1 MKKKRKAMALWK
13 VILITI
19 SSIIGLIG
27 VTVLAL
33 YIKGDFNDN
42 PIYPESGIFFVLEG
56 NEKYNQD
63 LGVLETAESFSL
75 TLSTSTEDVNRKTVK
90 LSLPTGTR
98 ETIRENGY
106 LDNGII
112 RVPETVQLDRVFTV
126 ELSTSPTDNHIAGG
140 LTSITAT
147 STYPTIDPQTVY
159 INVDVPVESIEV
171 FCYDAEDATKE
182 PLKDIFVGSY
192 FNVGVNYSPERSEKV
207 FGREE
212 TKYVFYDFT
221 TNNLEF
227 DYISQTFHAI
237 KVSNGAFDDIEVRV
251 FSNSEYEKEFLA
263 GFEGNPSEFKTQEE
277 YIEFNTAAL
286 NFMKDKGEASYKT
299 ATISNIAVKEISV
312 NSFVVSNE
320 NFNAKVDKKFNL
332 ALNSA
337 LPEFDGNLGVVIR
350 DEEENILNS
359 VYAGGVG
366 IALCSNNEYIDIS
379 GGEVL
384 EVAIRAI
391 GDYNEENGTYSYIYS
406 YDSEGNLEGAT
417 ITRMTSEEIEALGNF
432 TPNLPEVTA
441 DGQEVDVVYYFFL
454 PSRNVGA
461 VAGNYNFSLS
471 SSATTSA
478 DFIVALFL
486 EKEGNYQLFL
496 AENQKIET
504 LSHINVTF
512 ENSIESD
519 ISWKEGTDI
528 LKIVYDSDS
537 NLSDSIELSELIN
550 LPAENV
556 YQTTKYFLM
565 FENGASKP
573 DDFNAIALG
582 NGYSYT
588 NGKDFN
594 ITVPGGATAGNNVY
608 LYELP
613 STNLSALSGYD
624 KTLYLVFATV
634 RTNADG
640 ELTDG
645 NGNILTDGARYKI
658 MMISDVKSLEI
669 EATIPLEQI
678 ASSLSLTSTENEI
691 YLDNNQILLPSVL
704 AEEETFKFIISTNDE
719 GNFTQLRDLYNAGDL
734 RIEFRQTTNGEVVD
748 FIVASSDIT
757 ASKTELSGNIVVY
770 ENFNNIE
777 GVSLTPYLVYNN
789 GKRVQEREITIDY
802 GGARNSFTLY
812 KQSVADAE
820 YSFMTDL
827 AEGASLP
834 TTELKPISVVFNLT
848 TRTILWPD
856 EAEAIELEEL
866 NNRLSVILYDT
877 KGKVI
882 RTNVASYTL
891 TEEPVSGD
899 RVITIINNA
908 ISQFLSTD
916 GKEITTTVKATY
928 RNAGMADSAELDAVY
943 FAVQSEGVSKIEYD
957 STDGATPPTEDQYVE
972 FSTQAGGTIKIEK
985 YLVDDSFISMSNLVR
1000 VYRKNENG
1008 EDQLIDEGLKFT
1020 LNRADMTGFDTKD
1033 FESLFY
1039 IQADKDL
1046 ERSKNVTNTGITN
1059 GIIKLGNERATSE
1072 TNIDDELVA
1081 SYTDP
1086 IYSFKMISALAKDVR
1101 LVFDITDDS
1110 GLVNLKLE
1118 LTLKKNIDYS
1128 PLLETYANEK
1138 GYSDYLLY
1146 GDDDEIRIFGAEGT
1160 NTPFSLD
1167 TYLKVFNVK
1176 NGKEGATTW
1185 NGNLYVKAD
1194 TGIVVPSNGENESD
1208 VWIESGGNIL
1218 FKDVT
1223 KRETGSATFYYKGE
1237 NPYGLSITIEFVLS
1251 PNYAYVQSKDYIN
1264 LYSLTGG
1271 EENLSNYYVLYR
1283 ATDLIDYIRG
1293 GSDIDEA
1300 PTPISKSPFK
1310 YSDENSLIHIEL
1322 SDGTITRITRKNF
1335 EASLGA
1341 TVSNDIPLAP
1351 NRDDA
1356 PISEEAYALMFKL
1369 ADDSYELL
1377 DKENKFV
1384 SDLPFNV
1391 GYGGR
1396 GAEGVNTLLNSIIDG
1411 TSSTDYRVLATSTG
1425 YELVLL
1431 EGGGY
1436 DLVENGTYNLG
1447 DYWTYEY
1454 QGEGIYSPDSKSI
1467 KVQALNNFNINGE
1480 LTFIN
1485 TTENNVDKIKV
1496 ATRLTKIGLEY
1507 VVYSE
1512 NYPYNIIT
1520 GTMSDLVE
1528 NDIKEEI
1535 EAGQELQI
1543 LYIGTTEENA
1553 EKVGFHLLNSDNI
1566 SSCNLAIEQVTEG
1579 YENLISIVEKADE
1592 TGINDTIKLNSM
1604 IDINKDVYAVLKLT
1618 LTITTNGGQ
1627 QLSTD
1632 IFYRISITP
1641 NYTFVSDVTYPYNNS
1656 AEYITSF
1663 IDNEEGLMFNVDF
1676 EEKFTSQ
1683 NASLSVVGKTRFPD
1697 VKDIDNDNIIG
1708 ELNYI
1713 YTIYSVKV
1721 NDEELSDYSAYLS
1734 FNLDKN
1740 EIKDGYLVGT
1750 LTELGRNAIIE
1761 VKVART
1767 IENVANSEKV
1777 YTLILNNSPSYD
1789 ATIVTENKELEED
1802 ENGNFND
1809 DITVGKGYT
1818 YSITLLQ
1825 NEGDIQTP
1833 VVSGVNAHITSDDS
1847 EKFLK
1852 PFLREASNDNPI
1864 NAYTS
1869 TGPTTIPNTS
1879 DNISDF
1885 ADMTVQDLAENV
1897 IIGKVTLSASE
1908 YKEVTTEEGATYYIR
1923 NDDIRYF
1930 TFTQSGSQYG
1940 LSFTTV
1946 ESIEK
1951 DASFSIGVYT
1961 AYANIFDI
1969 VFNLD
1974 GGYDIKFRDKLSG
1987 SFESGY
1993 DYNISSFIESVKLKA
2008 DDIPVDIDNIGY
2020 VVTTITTASNVV
2032 YDNASETFV
2041 ASDFIL
2047 ITDDNNSNKVFRV
2060 AGFNEDFTALITAT
2074 IENSYSFTFEIK
2086 FSKSFD
2092 NSVIEKDST
2101 LEIFAQDSNV
2111 LKVKEGDIYDAL
2123 GVFGAREYLSNGV
2136 AGDSLS
2142 EIDEFAFSNG
2152 NTEYEFTA
2160 ENVAEIEN
2168 FVLDLTLSYSF
2179 GDKVMFTFTI
2189 EYSYTVLPNVDLSF
2203 NYPNPENLE
2212 KTTFTSEYVDNNETI
2227 DNYFNSVPKFSDSK
2241 TIIDNSE
2248 YYRVHIDK
2256 LGEGSDYYYDIAIYV
2271 EEINNAVLTVNNT
2284 TTISSAGL
2292 VGSATNRTGEMPN
2305 YSFKFS
2311 LNNLSQVGTITFSI
2325 VVNEVTDYYYVT
2337 INNNNNV
2344 TVETNATNLVENEY
2358 ERIYVEDIAGSTD
2371 SYLYSLNR
2379 MLKYEFGE
2387 GASGSYYLRFENGV
2401 ENFVHEV
2408 VVEDTG
2414 IVVVED
2420 LGRSYTGFSLQG
2432 VYSSEEDAENK
2443 TNVITD
2449 TSSIF
2454 LTSPYLTNR
2463 IVLKYAGYVVSK
2475 DVATIYLR
2483 EDNTGASTPMEEV
2496 EINTVL
2502 NNKQEY
2508 NIFYQYSYNESAQ
2521 YSTNSTYTTMLSVKF
2536 DVTSS
2541 VQNHYEEIITGQD
2554 VSLLSLTGFGITNTE
2569 TGEIYTASE
2578 IEANNAFLTLQI
2590 YGFSGNEIVEGSDLE
2605 ALHNDLISGTA
2616 LVAQGQ
2622 RFKTGLNPRYGMNL
2636 NETSGS
2642 ITSNYLTL
2650 TTVGSTQ
2657 RPNDYKI
2664 TAQGA
2669 GNIGNFVAMKLT
2681 YTTTVGENSYSESA
2695 DLLFKVLPAYQVE
2708 FTAESSSG
2716 GTVYGNDMMIG
2727 NTNYSTNSSNNPFNI
2742 VNADTKGNG
2751 KTGQFYLYS
2760 TTGTPVLRV
2769 YRINKNGTV
2778 TDNTNLSNRF
2788 TYTFCENAESGY
2800 NTYEED
2806 SLGQGLYLSLSKES
2820 WSKKADGSHTYYE
2833 TNTELSSPATSIS
2846 FTANKINIG
2855 ARYYYIDAVD
2865 SFGYNIRFYFVI
2877 RAEINPVVQEVNTY
2891 DVKEGDVIQ
2900 IGAQY
2905 RTVTMQQ
2912 GKVTADYAGDGTEKA
2927 EFDYY
2932 FAYELQ
2938 NVNIENNPPQ
2948 ISVNGKVISLGGTP
2962 EDIDEAKAEGY
2973 TYSYYYIDSEGES
2986 HLTDNYDSVSADSAD
3001 NSATLYLN
3009 TAGMSN
3015 TNTSKIFSVTYN
3027 NATLSPLHSDSEY
3040 NDPGFNKD
3048 KGGLNV
3054 TLSGF
3059 EAYTFYKPET
3069 SVAIPYIEGHSIFG
3083 KHTSNVNDVEVA
3095 SISFEYNGT
3104 EVKLDGS
3111 KYYNSEQSTP
3121 GNTDKTGSKKLI
3133 TTENYMIDNDNNI
3146 ITGWSAITSDN
3157 KTTYTVPTLPGYL
3170 YGTSMVV
3177 DGVTMVIR
3185 LEKTGSDSD
3194 TDYAELRIN
3203 LNVSRSQQTTLTKSN
3218 YLDTDSIDDSSFGD
3232 DGKVYN
3238 DTLEIVLEPNAEVS
3252 YAISAKDTTPSKSE
3266 FKTLKNNRNYTHV
3279 EYVRISTIGTKGA
3292 KGKPYYVHID
3302 SSEKLDGVTFKY
3314 GGKKLDFKGHNYVM
3328 ISNQLETIDQRPITL
3343 RIESA
3348 SELNSQNYTTRNF
3361 YTIIEENE
3369 EDYHNN
3375 HSVRL
3380 YTLANSITTTAEY
3393 GVDDYYSVS
3402 GDNGTYYVIS
3412 ASSWAS
3418 GLAYSSGNEGGNL
3431 SNPHPISSRPYYYS
3445 YSINTDGGS
3454 ARGASVDK
3462 MGTIT
3467 TGTNF
3472 NIQTNYIEVDVTL
3485 HVAGADGL
3493 FEDEE
3498 GIELGTVRFHL
3509 NVSTGRSV
3517 GLNNVTGIYV
3527 LGSNTLVTLNGD
3539 TVQAFGSASTGNF
3552 SVSSLPSRTIVVPA
3566 GEKINFADYLSST
3579 GSNSSFRIVK
3589 ENTSDRY
3596 SNWNN
3601 EDSHTYSNSGQYK
3614 SVYVESYVSGTSI
3627 NYKVIEVTVIA
3638 YNKNNVERKALAVD
3652 VNGGENK
3659 TLGALLGG
3667 TIYLAEDVDAGVF
3680 EDGALS
3686 NGADVT
3692 EINLTSTTSKVKTIK
3707 VISVIDDAVNYY
3719 EVTLLF
3725 YSTTESYDVALTSR
3739 TNYDLFTLFEN
3750 ASSVYAINNNN
3761 KLVDMKNESL
3771 TETSGLTERV
3781 YYVVDSDGKVT
3792 KYEVTY
3798 YIYNSSENQD
3808 AIYWYHGEVTREEV
3822 IASMLGDEYS
3832 EGTSYDE
3839 ANYTLYQLS
3848 SNNMMTKVD
3857 VSDNIEMGELNNN
3870 RANINF
3876 LLATKN
3882 EQEET
3887 SYKYYIYTFYYYTA
3901 SATFDVA
3908 TSYSSGYALSNLN
3921 DLVTNHF
3928 NLSMIGSASWYIFE
3942 NGDIIS
3948 QPVIELTASI
3958 ANNGVITKAFYVN
3971 INNTYYSIKVNF
3983 YCSLRTYNDTMR
3995 TSNDEIDESTLQGR
4009 FNELLNKSGVI
4020 VTQSGTIYEISD
4032 DNSIT
4037 PLTSITLPSDTTSAV
4052 NSRLLYRV
4060 TVVDGTI
4067 NNYIF
4072 NMTILKDGANQ
4083 NIETE
4088 YVFNLNSSTLGSYGQ
4103 VSLPLSG
4110 LRAEIASKLNILQR
4124 NLILSTGDG
4133 ENIVT
4138 YYFEPSEPIINYDYF
4153 FIKLIAQDSS
4163 NPDFEKTIY
4172 ILAKNTIN
4180 IRTNTLTIIINNFSG
4195 TAISA
4200 DTLKEK
4206 INDGLGWTDVK
4217 SSALYL
4223 IENDRANVE
4232 LSELSV
4238 SSTTFVLRKEFY
4250 YEVENSAGSITRAVI
4265 SATIVGYSDEDVIG
4279 EKNIVN
4285 VDYSVINENG
4295 TVKLSFDKDMLHAKL
4310 STVIGTT
4317 VDSVKNLTSIEDS
4330 YQVEISGDG
4339 DYAFM
4344 VKAVINSQTD
4354 TPEERNV
4361 IILALNVEVEE

>member
-42 PIYPESGIFFVLEG
+42 PIYPESGIFFVLDG

-75 TLSTSTEDVNRKTVK
+75 TLSTPTEDVNRKTVK

-112 RVPETVQLDRVFTV
+112 RVPETVQLDRAFTV

-171 FCYDAEDATKE
+171 FYYDAEDATKE

-441 DGQEVDVVYYFFL
+441 DGEEVEVVYYFFL

-461 VAGNYNFSLS
+461 VAGNYNYSLS

-556 YQTTKYFLM
+556 YQTTRYFLM
-565 FENGASKP
+565 FENGASKL

-582 NGYSYT
+582 NEYSYT

-634 RTNADG
+634 RTNANGEIVLNDG
-640 ELTDG
+640 K
-645 NGNILTDGARYKI
+645 YQI

-704 AEEETFKFIISTNDE
+704 AEEETFKFIISTNE

-734 RIEFRQTTNGEVVD
+734 RIEFRQTANGEVVD

-834 TTELKPISVVFNLT
+834 TTELKPISVEFNLT
-848 TRTILWPD
+848 TRTISWPD

-928 RNAGMADSAELDAVY
+928 RNAGMADSAELDAIY
-943 FAVQSEGVSKIEYD
+943 FTVQSEGVSKIEYD

-985 YLVDDSFISMSNLVR
+985 YLIDDSFISMSNLVR

-1160 NTPFSLD
+1160 NTQFSLD

-1251 PNYAYVQSKDYIN
+1251 PNYAYVQSKDYID
-1264 LYSLTGG
+1264 LTGSDG
-1271 EENLSNYYVLYR
+1271 NLSEYYVLYR

-1322 SDGTITRITRKNF
+1322 SDGTITRIAGKNF

-1396 GAEGVNTLLNSIIDG
+1396 GAEGVNTLLNSIINS

-1436 DLVENGTYNLG
+1436 DLV
-1447 DYWTYEY
+1447 DWTYEY
-1454 QGEGIYSPDSKSI
+1454 QGTGLGNTGDNQRIQ
-1467 KVQALNNFNINGE
+1467 VQSLNNFNINGE

-1485 TTENNVDKIKV
+1485 TTGNNVDKIKV

-1528 NDIKEEI
+1528 NNIKEDI
-1535 EAGQELQI
+1535 EAGKDVLQV
-1543 LYIGTTEENA
+1543 LYFNA
-1553 EKVGFHLLNSDNI
+1553 SDEDLTKKPGFHLISSDNT
-1566 SSCNLAIEQVTEG
+1566 SHTTYNLSIEQVTEG
-1579 YENLISIVEKADE
+1579 YENLITITS
-1592 TGINDTIKLNSM
+1592 TGSYPDINDAIKLNSM

-1627 QLSTD
+1627 QSSTD
-1632 IFYRISITP
+1632 IFYRIRITP

-1683 NASLSVVGKTRFPD
+1683 NASLSVAGKTRFPD

-1789 ATIVTENKELEED
+1789 ATIVNTENSKELEED

-1809 DITVGKGYT
+1809 NITVGKGYT

-1852 PFLREASNDNPI
+1852 PFLRETSDDNQI
-1864 NAYTS
+1864 YAYTFS
-1869 TGPTTIPNTS
+1869 GTAQSILDTS
-1879 DNISDF
+1879 AFEN
-1885 ADMTVQDLAENV
+1885 MTVEDLLSDAIV
-1897 IIGKVTLSASE
+1897 GKVTLSMDE
-1908 YKEVTTEEGATYYIR
+1908 YKLVTTTSDEKYYIKIE
-1923 NDDIRYF
+1923 DIRYF
-1930 TFTQSGSQYG
+1930 TFTQQGSQYN

-1946 ESIEK
+1946 ASIEE

-2092 NSVIEKDST
+2092 NSVIEKTST
-2101 LEIFAQDSNV
+2101 LKIYAQDSNV
-2111 LKVKEGDIYDAL
+2111 LNVKDGDIYDAL
-2123 GVFGAREYLSNGV
+2123 SVFKVRKYLNDGLEGA
-2136 AGDSLS
+2136 SLS
-2142 EIDEFAFSNG
+2142 EIDEFTFLNG

-2179 GDKVMFTFTI
+2179 GGKEMFTFTI
-2189 EYSYTVLPNVDLSF
+2189 EYNYTVLPNVDLSF

-2227 DNYFNSVPKFSDSK
+2227 DNYFNSAPKFSKPNDEGEV
-2241 TIIDNSE
+2241 DN
-2248 YYRVHIDK
+2248 RVSIEK
-2256 LGEGSDYYYDIAIYV
+2256 IGQGDYYYDIAIYV

-2292 VGSATNRTGEMPN
+2292 VGSVTNRTGEMPN

-2371 SYLYSLNR
+2371 SYLYSLDR
-2379 MLKYEFGE
+2379 MLKYEFSE
-2387 GASGSYYLRFENGV
+2387 GAGGSYYLRFENGI

-2432 VYSSEEDAENK
+2432 VYSSEEDAENR

-2454 LTSPYLTNR
+2454 LVNPYLTNR

-2475 DVATIYLR
+2475 DVANIYLQ
-2483 EDNTGASTPMEEV
+2483 DKTGTKQMEEV
-2496 EINTVL
+2496 EINKVL
-2502 NNKQEY
+2502 NNNQKF

-2521 YSTNSTYTTMLSVKF
+2521 YSTNSTYTTKLSVKF

-2569 TGEIYTASE
+2569 TGEIYTASD
-2578 IEANNAFLTLQI
+2578 IQANNAYLTLQI
-2590 YGFSGNEIVEGSDLE
+2590 YGFSDNKIVGDLE

-2622 RFKTGLNPRYGMNL
+2622 RFETGLIPRYGMPL
-2636 NETSGS
+2636 NDASGS

-2650 TTVGSTQ
+2650 TTVGSAQ

-2788 TYTFCENAESGY
+2788 TYTFRVNAESGY
-2800 NTYEED
+2800 NTYET
-2806 SLGQGLYLSLSKES
+2806 GQGLSLSWGNS
-2820 WSKKADGSHTYYE
+2820 ITDNLGTYYK
-2833 TNTELSSPATSIS
+2833 TNTTFS

-2912 GKVTADYAGDGTEKA
+2912 GTVTADHADDGIDKTKL
-2927 EFDYY
+2927 DYY
-2932 FAYELQ
+2932 FAYELH
-2938 NVNIENNPPQ
+2938 NVGINRDAPEINE
-2948 ISVNGKVISLGGTP
+2948 LGGGDY
-2962 EDIDEAKAEGY
+2962 ELA
-2973 TYSYYYIDSEGES
+2973 YYYVDRQGES

-3059 EAYTFYKPET
+3059 EAYTFYKPEKG
-3069 SVAIPYIEGHSIFG
+3069 VAIPYIEGHSIFG
-3083 KHTSNVNDVEVA
+3083 KHTSNVNDVQVA
-3095 SISFEYNGT
+3095 SISFEYNGKT
-3104 EVKLDGS
+3104 VETLSGS
-3111 KYYNSEQSTP
+3111 TYYNSEQSRP
-3121 GNTDKTGSKKLI
+3121 GNTDKIGSKSLI

-3185 LEKTGSDSD
+3185 LEKIGSNPE

-3203 LNVSRSQQTTLTKSN
+3203 LNVSRSQQTNLTKSN
-3218 YLDTDSIDDSSFGD
+3218 YLDTDKVDGTSFGD
-3232 DGKVYN
+3232 KGTVYN
-3238 DTLEIVLEPNAEVS
+3238 DTLEIELEPNAEVS
-3252 YAISAKDTTPSKSE
+3252 YAISTKDTTPSKSE

-3279 EYVRISTIGTKGA
+3279 EYVRISTIGTEGA
-3292 KGKPYYVHID
+3292 KGKTYYVHID
-3302 SSEKLDGVTFKY
+3302 SSEKPDGVTFRY
-3314 GGKKLDFKGHNYVM
+3314 GGSTINVNTSNTESLTGFTLDT
-3328 ISNQLETIDQRPITL
+3328 ISGKPITL

-3393 GVDDYYSVS
+3393 GVSNYYSVTD
-3402 GDNGTYYVIS
+3402 DNDNTYYVIS

-3418 GLAYSSGNEGGNL
+3418 GLSYSSGNEGGNL
-3431 SNPHPISSRPYYYS
+3431 SNPHSISSRPYYYS

-3493 FEDEE
+3493 FEDEV

-3509 NVSTGRSV
+3509 NVATGR
-3517 GLNNVTGIYV
+3517 GMELNNATGIYA
-3527 LGSNTLVTLNGD
+3527 LGSNALVTLNGD
-3539 TVQAFGSASTGNF
+3539 TVQAFGSASTDNTF
-3552 SVSSLPSRTIVVPA
+3552 VSSLPSRTIVVPA

-3589 ENTSDRY
+3589 ENANDSY

-3614 SVYVESYVSGTSI
+3614 SVYVESYVSETGI

-3667 TIYLAEDVDAGVF
+3667 TVYLAEDVDAGVF
-3680 EDGALS
+3680 GDSALS

-3707 VISVIDDAVNYY
+3707 VISVIDYAVNYY

-3771 TETSGLTERV
+3771 TETSGLAERV

-3822 IASMLGDEYS
+3822 IASILGDEHG
-3832 EGTSYDE
+3832 EGYD
-3839 ANYTLYQLS
+3839 AYTLYQLA
-3848 SNNMMTKVD
+3848 SNNKMTKL
-3857 VSDNIEMGELNNN
+3857 DNESSVKMGELNDN

-3882 EQEET
+3882 EQGKM

-3928 NLSMIGSASWYIFE
+3928 NLSMIGSASWYVFE

-3948 QPVIELTASI
+3948 QPVVELTVSI

-3971 INNTYYSIKVNF
+3971 INNTYYLVEVNF
-3983 YCSLRTYNDTMR
+3983 YCSLRTYNDTM
-3995 TSNDEIDESTLQGR
+3995 TTNDYIDVESLKGR
-4009 FNELLNKSGVI
+4009 FNELLGI
-4020 VTQSGTIYEISD
+4020 TESGTIYEISD

-4037 PLTSITLPSDTTSAV
+4037 ELTSSITPPSDDTSAV

-4060 TVVDGTI
+4060 TVDGTT

-4072 NMTILKDGANQ
+4072 NMTILKDERNE
-4083 NIETE
+4083 IKTE
-4088 YVFNLNSSTLGSYGQ
+4088 YVFNLNSATLGTSGEI
-4103 VSLPLSG
+4103 SLPLSSV
-4110 LRAEIASKLNILQR
+4110 RAEIASKLNILQR
-4124 NLILSTGDG
+4124 NLELSTEDG
-4133 ENIVT
+4133 VNIVT
-4138 YYFEPSEPIINYDYF
+4138 YTFEPSEPIINYDYF
-4153 FIKLIAQDSS
+4153 FVKLIAKDKL
-4163 NPDFEKTIY
+4163 NTDFEKTIY

-4180 IRTNTLTIIINNFSG
+4180 IRTNNLTIIINNFNGSS
-4195 TAISA
+4195 ISA
-4200 DTLKEK
+4200 NTLKEK
-4206 INDGLGWTDVK
+4206 INAGLGWTDVK

-4223 IENDRANVE
+4223 IENDRANVK

-4265 SATIVGYSDEDVIG
+4265 SATIVGYPTEDVIG

-4285 VDYSVINENG
+4285 VDYSVVNENG
-4295 TVKLSFDKDMLHAKL
+4295 TVKLNFDKDMLHAKL

>member
-320 NFNAKVDKKFNL
+320 NFNAMVDKKFNL

-350 DEEENILNS
+350 DEEENVLNS

-366 IALCSNNEYIDIS
+366 IALSSKNENNEYIDIS

-417 ITRMTSEEIEALGNF
+417 ITRKTSEEIEALGNF

-441 DGQEVDVVYYFFL
+441 DGQEVEVVYYFFL

-504 LSHINVTF
+504 LSHINVNF

-556 YQTTKYFLM
+556 YQTTRYFLM
-565 FENGASKP
+565 FENGASKL

-582 NGYSYT
+582 NEYRYT

-594 ITVPGGATAGNNVY
+594 ITVPGGATDGNNVC

-634 RTNADG
+634 RTNANGEIVLNDG
-640 ELTDG
+640 K
-645 NGNILTDGARYKI
+645 YQI

-2179 GDKVMFTFTI
+2179 GGKVMFTFTI

-2475 DVATIYLR
+2475 DVASIYLR

-2877 RAEINPVVQEVNTY
+2877 RAEINPVVQEINTY

-2912 GKVTADYAGDGTEKA
+2912 GTVTADHADDGIDKTKL
-2927 EFDYY
+2927 DYY
-2932 FAYELQ
+2932 FAYELH
-2938 NVNIENNPPQ
+2938 NVGINRDAPTIEELPTEEELD
-2948 ISVNGKVISLGGTP
+2948 SDYYKL
-2962 EDIDEAKAEGY
+2962 A
-2973 TYSYYYIDSEGES
+2973 YYYVDRQGES
-2986 HLTDNYDSVSADSAD
+2986 HLTDNYESVSADSAD

-3009 TAGMSN
+3009 TAGISD
-3015 TNTSKIFSVTYN
+3015 TNTSKIFRVNYSGTM
-3027 NATLSPLHSDSEY
+3027 LSPLHSDTEY

-3059 EAYTFYKPET
+3059 EAYTFYKPEKG
-3069 SVAIPYIEGHSIFG
+3069 VAIPYIEGHSIFG

-3095 SISFEYNGT
+3095 SISFEYNGKT
-3104 EVKLDGS
+3104 VETLSGS
-3111 KYYNSEQSTP
+3111 TYYNSEQSRP
-3121 GNTDKTGSKKLI
+3121 GNTDKIGSKSLI

-3185 LEKTGSDSD
+3185 LEKIGSNPE

-3203 LNVSRSQQTTLTKSN
+3203 LNVSRSQQTNLTKSN
-3218 YLDTDSIDDSSFGD
+3218 YLDTDKVTGTSFGD
-3232 DGKVYN
+3232 RGTVYN
-3238 DTLEIVLEPNAEVS
+3238 DTLEIELEPNAEVS
-3252 YAISAKDTTPSKSE
+3252 YAISTKDTTPSKSE

-3302 SSEKLDGVTFKY
+3302 SSEKLDGVTFRY
-3314 GGKKLDFKGHNYVM
+3314 GSEEFDFETQNYVM

-3509 NVSTGRSV
+3509 NSNPNGNGTTFICGES
-3517 GLNNVTGIYV
+3517 GIYT
-3527 LGSNTLVTLNGD
+3527 LGSNALFALNSGD
-3539 TVQAFGSASTGNF
+3539 TVQTFGGATITNRNP
-3552 SVSSLPSRTIVVPA
+3552 VSSPSTRTIVVPA
-3566 GEKINFADYLSST
+3566 GEKINFADYFSST

-3614 SVYVESYVSGTSI
+3614 SVYVESYVSETGI

-3638 YNKNNVERKALAVD
+3638 YNKNNVERKALAVE

-3659 TLGALLGG
+3659 TLRALLGG

-3781 YYVVDSDGKVT
+3781 YYVVDSGGKVT

-3822 IASMLGDEYS
+3822 VASILGDEYG
-3832 EGTSYDE
+3832 EGYD
-3839 ANYTLYQLS
+3839 AYTLYQLS
-3848 SNNMMTKVD
+3848 PNNKMTKLDKESCV
-3857 VSDNIEMGELNNN
+3857 EMGELNDN

-3876 LLATKN
+3876 LLATEN
-3882 EQEET
+3882 EQGKM

-3901 SATFDVA
+3901 SATFNVA

-3971 INNTYYSIKVNF
+3971 INNTYYLVEVDF
-3983 YCSLRTYNDTMR
+3983 HCSLRTYNDTMR
-3995 TSNDEIDESTLQGR
+3995 TSNDEIGVSTLQEQ
-4009 FNELLNKSGVI
+4009 FNEVLNNSGVI

-4037 PLTSITLPSDTTSAV
+4037 PLTSITLPSDDTSAV

-4072 NMTILKDGANQ
+4072 NMTILKDKANQ
-4083 NIETE
+4083 DIETE
-4088 YVFNLNSSTLGSYGQ
+4088 YVFNLNSSTLGTSGEI
-4103 VSLPLSG
+4103 SLPLSG

-4124 NLILSTGDG
+4124 NLVLSTGDG
-4133 ENIVT
+4133 VNIVT
-4138 YYFEPSEPIINYDYF
+4138 YSFTPLEPIINYDYF

-4180 IRTNTLTIIINNFSG
+4180 IRTNTLTIIINNFNGSS
-4195 TAISA
+4195 ISA
-4200 DTLKEK
+4200 NTLKEK
-4206 INDGLGWTDVK
+4206 INVGLGWTDVK

-4223 IENDRANVE
+4223 IENDRANVK

-4238 SSTTFVLRKEFY
+4238 SSTTFVLRNEFY
-4250 YEVENSAGSITRAVI
+4250 YEAENSAGIITRAVI
-4265 SATIVGYSDEDVIG
+4265 SATIVGYPTADVIG
-4279 EKNIVN
+4279 DENIIN
-4285 VDYSVINENG
+4285 VDYSVVNENG

>member
-42 PIYPESGIFFVLEG
+42 PIYPESGIFFVLDG

-112 RVPETVQLDRVFTV
+112 RVPETVQLDRAFTV

-159 INVDVPVESIEV
+159 INVDVPVELIEV

-366 IALCSNNEYIDIS
+366 IALCSKNENNEYIAIS

-406 YDSEGNLEGAT
+406 YDSEGNLEGAA
-417 ITRMTSEEIEALGNF
+417 ITRMTASDVALLDSF
-432 TPNLPEVTA
+432 EPILPVVTT

-504 LSHINVTF
+504 LSHINVNF

-556 YQTTKYFLM
+556 YQTTRYFLM
-565 FENGASKP
+565 FENGASKL

-582 NGYSYT
+582 NEYRYT

-594 ITVPGGATAGNNVY
+594 ITVPGGATDGNNVC

-634 RTNADG
+634 RTNANGEIVLNDG
-640 ELTDG
+640 K
-645 NGNILTDGARYKI
+645 YQI

-1322 SDGTITRITRKNF
+1322 SDGTITRIAGKNF

-1789 ATIVTENKELEED
+1789 ATIVNTENKELEED

-1809 DITVGKGYT
+1809 NITVGKGYT

-1852 PFLREASNDNPI
+1852 PFLRETSDDNPI
-1864 NAYTS
+1864 NLYTS
-1869 TGPTTIPNTS
+1869 SGTALP
-1879 DNISDF
+1879 ISDTSGF
-1885 ADMTVQDLAENV
+1885 IDMTVEDLLTNAVVGE
-1897 IIGKVTLSASE
+1897 VTLSMDE
-1908 YKEVTTEEGATYYIR
+1908 YKLVTTTSDEKYYIKIE
-1923 NDDIRYF
+1923 DIRYF
-1930 TFTQSGSQYG
+1930 TFTQQGSQYN

-2092 NSVIEKDST
+2092 NSVIEKTST
-2101 LEIFAQDSNV
+2101 LKIYAQDSNV
-2111 LKVKEGDIYDAL
+2111 LNVKDGDIYDAL
-2123 GVFGAREYLSNGV
+2123 SVFKVRKYLNDGLEGA
-2136 AGDSLS
+2136 SLS
-2142 EIDEFAFSNG
+2142 EIDEFTFLNG

-2179 GDKVMFTFTI
+2179 GGKEMFTFTI
-2189 EYSYTVLPNVDLSF
+2189 EYNYTVLPNVDLSF

-2227 DNYFNSVPKFSDSK
+2227 DNYFNSVPKFSDSET
-2241 TIIDNSE
+2241 TISNSE
-2248 YYRVHIDK
+2248 DYRVHIGK

-2387 GASGSYYLRFENGV
+2387 SASGTYYLRFENGV

-2475 DVATIYLR
+2475 DVASIYLR

-2521 YSTNSTYTTMLSVKF
+2521 YSTNSTYTTKLSVKF

-2590 YGFSGNEIVEGSDLE
+2590 YGFSNNKISDNTTLSK
-2605 ALHNDLISGTA
+2605 LHTELKNGTA
-2616 LVAQGQ
+2616 TVAQGQ
-2622 RFKTGLNPRYGMNL
+2622 RYETGLNPRYRKDEEIDTDEGNYDS
-2636 NETSGS
+2636 T
-2642 ITSNYLTL
+2642 YLTL
-2650 TTVGSTQ
+2650 TTRGEAQ

-2681 YTTTVGENSYSESA
+2681 YTTTVAGNSYSESA

-2877 RAEINPVVQEVNTY
+2877 RAEINPVVQEINTY

-2912 GKVTADYAGDGTEKA
+2912 GTVTADHADDGIDKTKL
-2927 EFDYY
+2927 DYY
-2932 FAYELQ
+2932 FAYELH
-2938 NVNIENNPPQ
+2938 NVGINRDAPTIEELPTEEELD
-2948 ISVNGKVISLGGTP
+2948 SDYYKL
-2962 EDIDEAKAEGY
+2962 A
-2973 TYSYYYIDSEGES
+2973 YYYVDRQGES
-2986 HLTDNYDSVSADSAD
+2986 HLTDNYESVSADSAD

-3009 TAGMSN
+3009 TAGISD
-3015 TNTSKIFSVTYN
+3015 TNTSKIFRVNYSGTM
-3027 NATLSPLHSDSEY
+3027 LSPLHSDTEY

-3059 EAYTFYKPET
+3059 EAYTFYKPEKG
-3069 SVAIPYIEGHSIFG
+3069 VAIPYIEGHSIFG

-3095 SISFEYNGT
+3095 SISFEYNGKT
-3104 EVKLDGS
+3104 VETLSGS
-3111 KYYNSEQSTP
+3111 TYYNSEQSRP
-3121 GNTDKTGSKKLI
+3121 GNTDKIGSKSLI

-3185 LEKTGSDSD
+3185 LEKIGSNPE

-3203 LNVSRSQQTTLTKSN
+3203 LNVSRSQQTNLTKSN
-3218 YLDTDSIDDSSFGD
+3218 YLDTDKVTGTSFGD
-3232 DGKVYN
+3232 RGTVYN
-3238 DTLEIVLEPNAEVS
+3238 DTLEIELEPNAEVS
-3252 YAISAKDTTPSKSE
+3252 YAISTKDTTPSKSE

-3302 SSEKLDGVTFKY
+3302 SSEKLDGVTFRY
-3314 GGKKLDFKGHNYVM
+3314 GSEEFDFETQNYVM

-3472 NIQTNYIEVDVTL
+3472 NIQTNYIEIDVTL

-3509 NVSTGRSV
+3509 NSNPNGNGTTFICGES
-3517 GLNNVTGIYV
+3517 GIYT
-3527 LGSNTLVTLNGD
+3527 LGSNALFALNSGD
-3539 TVQAFGSASTGNF
+3539 TVQTFGGATITNRNP
-3552 SVSSLPSRTIVVPA
+3552 VSSPSTRTIVVPA
-3566 GEKINFADYLSST
+3566 GEKINFADYFSST

-3614 SVYVESYVSGTSI
+3614 SVYVESYVSETGI

-3638 YNKNNVERKALAVD
+3638 YNKNNVERKALAVE

-3659 TLGALLGG
+3659 TLRALLGG

-3781 YYVVDSDGKVT
+3781 YYVVDSGGKVT

-3822 IASMLGDEYS
+3822 VASILGDEYG
-3832 EGTSYDE
+3832 EGYD
-3839 ANYTLYQLS
+3839 AYTLYQLS
-3848 SNNMMTKVD
+3848 PNNKMTKLDKESCV
-3857 VSDNIEMGELNNN
+3857 EMGELNDN

-3876 LLATKN
+3876 LLATEN
-3882 EQEET
+3882 EQGKM

-3901 SATFDVA
+3901 SATFNVA

-3971 INNTYYSIKVNF
+3971 INNTYYLVEVDF
-3983 YCSLRTYNDTMR
+3983 HCSLRTYNDTMR
-3995 TSNDEIDESTLQGR
+3995 TSNDEIGVSTLQEQ
-4009 FNELLNKSGVI
+4009 FNEVLNNSGVI

-4037 PLTSITLPSDTTSAV
+4037 PLTSITLPSDDTSAV

-4072 NMTILKDGANQ
+4072 NMTILKDKANQ
-4083 NIETE
+4083 DIETE
-4088 YVFNLNSSTLGSYGQ
+4088 YVFNLNSSTLGTSGEI
-4103 VSLPLSG
+4103 SLPLSG

-4124 NLILSTGDG
+4124 NLVLSTGDG
-4133 ENIVT
+4133 VNIVT
-4138 YYFEPSEPIINYDYF
+4138 YSFTPLEPIINYDYF

-4180 IRTNTLTIIINNFSG
+4180 IRTNTLTIIINNFNGSS
-4195 TAISA
+4195 ISA
-4200 DTLKEK
+4200 NTLKEK
-4206 INDGLGWTDVK
+4206 INVGLGWTDVK
-4217 SSALYL
+4217 SSKLYL
-4223 IENDRANVE
+4223 IENGEANNE
-4232 LSELSV
+4232 PLSQLQV
-4238 SSTTFVLRKEFY
+4238 SSTTFVLRNEFY
-4250 YEVENSAGSITRAVI
+4250 YEAENSAGIITRAVI
-4265 SATIVGYSDEDVIG
+4265 SATIVGYPTEDVIG

-4285 VDYSVINENG
+4285 VDYSVVNENG
-4295 TVKLSFDKDMLHAKL
+4295 TVKLNFDKDMLHAKL

-4317 VDSVKNLTSIEDS
+4317 VDSVKDLTSVEDS

-4354 TPEERNV
+4354 TPEERIV

>member
-42 PIYPESGIFFVLEG
+42 PIYPESGIFFVLDG

-98 ETIRENGY
+98 EMVRENGY

-112 RVPETVQLDRVFTV
+112 RVPETVQLDRAFTV

-366 IALCSNNEYIDIS
+366 IALCSKNENNEYIDIS

-441 DGQEVDVVYYFFL
+441 DGQEVEVVYYFFL

-582 NGYSYT
+582 NEYRYT

-594 ITVPGGATAGNNVY
+594 ITVPGGATDGNNVC

-634 RTNADG
+634 RTNANGEIVLNDG
-640 ELTDG
+640 K
-645 NGNILTDGARYKI
+645 YQI

-704 AEEETFKFIISTNDE
+704 AEEETFKFIISTNNEDS
-719 GNFTQLRDLYNAGDL
+719 FAQLRDLYNAGDL
-734 RIEFRQTTNGEVVD
+734 RIEFRQTANGEVVD

-1251 PNYAYVQSKDYIN
+1251 PNYAYVQSKDYID

-1300 PTPISKSPFK
+1300 PKPISKSPFK

-1322 SDGTITRITRKNF
+1322 SDGTITRIAGKNF

-1436 DLVENGTYNLG
+1436 DLVENGTYKLG

-1485 TTENNVDKIKV
+1485 TTGNNVDKIKV

-1520 GTMSDLVE
+1520 GTKNDLVE

-1553 EKVGFHLLNSDNI
+1553 EKVGFHLLNSDNT
-1566 SSCNLAIEQVTEG
+1566 SSYNLSIERVTEG
-1579 YENLISIVEKADE
+1579 YENLITITS
-1592 TGINDTIKLNSM
+1592 TGSYPDINDAIKLNSM

-1627 QLSTD
+1627 QSSTD
-1632 IFYRISITP
+1632 IFYRIRITP

-1734 FNLDKN
+1734 FNLERN
-1740 EIKDGYLVGT
+1740 EIEDGKLVGT

-1789 ATIVTENKELEED
+1789 ATIVNTETSKELEED
-1802 ENGNFND
+1802 EDGNFND

-1852 PFLREASNDNPI
+1852 PFLRETSDDNPI
-1864 NAYTS
+1864 NAYKS
-1869 TGPTTIPNTS
+1869 SGPTTISS
-1879 DNISDF
+1879 DNTSDF
-1885 ADMTVQDLAENV
+1885 ADMTVQNLAEDVV
-1897 IIGKVTLSASE
+1897 IGEVTLSASE

-1930 TFTQSGSQYG
+1930 TFTQSNSQYE

-1946 ESIEK
+1946 ASIEE
-1951 DASFSIGVYT
+1951 DASFSIGIYT
-1961 AYANIFDI
+1961 EYANIFDI
-1969 VFNLD
+1969 FFNLD
-1974 GGYDIKFRDKLSG
+1974 GGYDIVFRDELSG
-1987 SFESGY
+1987 SFASGN
-1993 DYNISSFIESVKLKA
+1993 DYNISSFIESVTLKA
-2008 DDIPVDIDNIGY
+2008 DSSSVDINSEIEY
-2020 VVTTITTASNVV
+2020 VVTSITTASNVV
-2032 YDNASETFV
+2032 YDSDSENFV
-2041 ASDFIL
+2041 ASDFIKIVNEDTL
-2047 ITDDNNSNKVFRV
+2047 GKVFRV

-2101 LEIFAQDSNV
+2101 LEIYAQDSNV
-2111 LKVKEGDIYDAL
+2111 LKVKEGDIYEAL
-2123 GVFGAREYLSNGV
+2123 SVFGVREYVDNGV

-2179 GDKVMFTFTI
+2179 GGKVMFTFTI

-2371 SYLYSLNR
+2371 SYLYSLDR

-2387 GASGSYYLRFENGV
+2387 SASGSYYLRFENGV

-2408 VVEDTG
+2408 AVEDTG

-2420 LGRSYTGFSLQG
+2420 MGRSYLGFNLQG

-2475 DVATIYLR
+2475 DVASIYLR

-2521 YSTNSTYTTMLSVKF
+2521 YSTNSTYATKLTVKF

-2578 IEANNAFLTLQI
+2578 IEANNAYLTLQI
-2590 YGFSGNEIVEGSDLE
+2590 YGFSNNKISDNTTLSK
-2605 ALHNDLISGTA
+2605 LHTELKNGTA
-2616 LVAQGQ
+2616 TVAQGQ
-2622 RFKTGLNPRYGMNL
+2622 RYETGLNPRYRKDEEIDTDEGNYDS
-2636 NETSGS
+2636 T
-2642 ITSNYLTL
+2642 YLTL
-2650 TTVGSTQ
+2650 TTRGEAQ

-2727 NTNYSTNSSNNPFNI
+2727 DTNYSTNSSNDPFNI

-2769 YRINKNGTV
+2769 YRTNKNGTV

-2788 TYTFCENAESGY
+2788 TYTFCENVESGY
-2800 NTYEED
+2800 NTYET
-2806 SLGQGLYLSLSKES
+2806 GQGLSLSWGDRLYDDELKCY
-2820 WSKKADGSHTYYE
+2820 YYE
-2833 TNTELSSPATSIS
+2833 TNDDLSKPDTSIS

-2932 FAYELQ
+2932 FAYELH
-2938 NVNIENNPPQ
+2938 NVGINRDAPKI
-2948 ISVNGKVISLGGTP
+2948 NGLDNSDYKL
-2962 EDIDEAKAEGY
+2962 A
-2973 TYSYYYIDSEGES
+2973 YYYVDRQGES
-2986 HLTDNYDSVSADSAD
+2986 HLTDNYESVRENSAD

-3009 TAGMSN
+3009 TAGISD
-3015 TNTSKIFSVTYN
+3015 TNTSKIFRVNYGGTM
-3027 NATLSPLHSDSEY
+3027 LSPLHSDSEY

-3083 KHTSNVNDVEVA
+3083 THTSNVNDVEVA
-3095 SISFEYNGT
+3095 SITFEYNGT

-3111 KYYNSEQSTP
+3111 QYYNSEQSTP
-3121 GNTDKTGSKKLI
+3121 GNTDKTGSKRLI
-3133 TTENYMIDNDNNI
+3133 TTENYMINNAGTGL
-3146 ITGWSAITSDN
+3146 ITGYSAIANDSAN
-3157 KTTYTVPTLPGYL
+3157 AERLFKIPTLPGYL

-3279 EYVRISTIGTKGA
+3279 EYVRISTIGTEGA
-3292 KGKPYYVHID
+3292 KGKTYYVHID
-3302 SSEKLDGVTFKY
+3302 SSEKPEGVTFRY
-3314 GGKKLDFKGHNYVM
+3314 GGSTINVNTSNTESLTGFTLDT
-3328 ISNQLETIDQRPITL
+3328 ISGKPITL

-3361 YTIIEENE
+3361 YTIIEENGQ
-3369 EDYHNN
+3369 DYHNN

-3393 GVDDYYSVS
+3393 GVSHYYSVS
-3402 GDNGTYYVIS
+3402 GGTDSDAYTYYVIS

-3601 EDSHTYSNSGQYK
+3601 EDSHTYSNGGQYK

-3627 NYKVIEVTVIA
+3627 NYEVINVTVIA

-3659 TLGALLGG
+3659 TLRALLGG

-3781 YYVVDSDGKVT
+3781 YYVVDSGGKVT

-3822 IASMLGDEYS
+3822 VASILGDEYG
-3832 EGTSYDE
+3832 EGYD
-3839 ANYTLYQLS
+3839 AYTLYQLS
-3848 SNNMMTKVD
+3848 SNNKMTKLDKESCV
-3857 VSDNIEMGELNNN
+3857 EMGELNDN

-3876 LLATKN
+3876 LLATEN
-3882 EQEET
+3882 EQGKM

-3901 SATFDVA
+3901 SATFNVA

-3971 INNTYYSIKVNF
+3971 INNTYYLVEVNF
-3983 YCSLRTYNDTMR
+3983 HCSLRTYNYTM
-3995 TSNDEIDESTLQGR
+3995 TTNNKIDESTLQGR
-4009 FNELLNKSGVI
+4009 FNELLNNSGVI
-4020 VTQSGTIYEISD
+4020 VTQSGIIYEISD

-4072 NMTILKDGANQ
+4072 NMTILKDKANQ
-4083 NIETE
+4083 DIETE

-4103 VSLPLSG
+4103 VSLPLSSV
-4110 LRAEIASKLNILQR
+4110 RAEIASKLNILQR

-4133 ENIVT
+4133 EDIVT
-4138 YYFEPSEPIINYDYF
+4138 YSFEPSEPIINYDYF
-4153 FIKLIAQDSS
+4153 FVKLIAEDKSS
-4163 NPDFEKTIY
+4163 DFEKTIY

-4180 IRTNTLTIIINNFSG
+4180 IRTNTLTIIINNFNGSS
-4195 TAISA
+4195 ISA
-4200 DTLKEK
+4200 NTLKEK
-4206 INDGLGWTDVK
+4206 INAGLGWTDVK

-4223 IENDRANVE
+4223 IENDRANVK

-4250 YEVENSAGSITRAVI
+4250 YEAENSAGIITRAVI
-4265 SATIVGYSDEDVIG
+4265 SATIVGYPTADVIG
-4279 EKNIVN
+4279 DENIIN
-4285 VDYSVINENG
+4285 VDYSVVNENG
-4295 TVKLSFDKDMLHAKL
+4295 TFKLNFDKDMLHAKL